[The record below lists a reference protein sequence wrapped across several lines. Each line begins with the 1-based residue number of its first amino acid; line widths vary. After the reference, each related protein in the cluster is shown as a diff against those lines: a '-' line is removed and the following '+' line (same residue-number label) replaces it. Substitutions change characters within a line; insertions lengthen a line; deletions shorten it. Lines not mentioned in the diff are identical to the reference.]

1 MSKLQILSAKEVE
14 YLLFSLGFQKIR
26 QKGSHVFYKH
36 SDGRTTTVP
45 HHPGRDLSR
54 PLLRSILRD
63 VRLSLQDFKNLLE
76 KI

>member
-1 MSKLQILSAKEVE
+1 LSKLQILSAKEVE

>member
-14 YLLFSLGFQKIR
+14 SLLFSLGFQKIR

-36 SDGRTTTVP
+36 PDGRTTTVP
-45 HHPGRDLSR
+45 HHPGRDLSK

-63 VRLSLQDFKNLLE
+63 IRLSLQDFSNLLE

>member
-36 SDGRTTTVP
+36 PDGRTTTVP

-54 PLLRSILRD
+54 PLFRSILRD
-63 VRLSLQDFKNLLE
+63 IRLSLPEFSNLLK